1 MNWIHLTTERQAEE
15 LATPSEQPVAIIF
28 KHSTS
33 CSISRMALDRLE
45 RSWKPDEMP
54 GVKTY
59 FLDLLSYR
67 SVSNK
72 IAHVFGISHES
83 PQVLMVK
90 NGKVIYHESHYAIS
104 YSELKK
110 SNDRSLAKGEAIKN
124 QN

>member
-1 MNWIHLTTERQAEE
+1 MNWIHLTTEQQAEE
-15 LATPSEQPVAIIF
+15 LATSSEQPMAIIF

-45 RSWKPDEMP
+45 RSWRPDEMP

-72 IAHVFGISHES
+72 IAHVFGVPHES

-90 NGKVIYHESHYAIS
+90 NGKVIYHESHYAIN
-104 YSELKK
+104 YAELKK
-110 SNDRSLAKGEAIKN
+110 KNTDRLPEGEIIKN